1 MPWGTAVRQSP
12 RESTPPWGLCQ
23 TGTTPTPTPTRQP
36 GRSSRPR
43 SQDEESSPA
52 RPQRPPHPGGDGV
65 RGWGAPVPTQHG
77 PPVRLPWH
85 RAGRPWRG
93 GPWSRDPE
101 RQRPWPRE
109 AGWGHQGGES
119 QVTAVGVCR
128 VSRSPPGERGA
139 GLGAQGGPGLICG
152 SALPASDCQ
161 PIRGQDP
168 ASSFYAGPRGMR
180 SFLLTHRWAGHGAAR
195 GAGPRLP
202 GGWGPLSVMDVPTRE
217 PWRVWLSR
225 GCPHPPLPGA
235 SPFLSFLSQWTGSSE
250 MPPLR

>member
-1 MPWGTAVRQSP
+1 MKARTGSLKTLCKTNKPPENLLGQSRPPEQTGVGGRGWAGPRRKVPFVPAFLTSPSRASSLGELKYWGRCCLEVSPDAETRGGDAGPSRGNEQPGQRGGPAGCRGGQLSRQSP

-23 TGTTPTPTPTRQP
+23 TCTTPTPTPTRQP

-93 GPWSRDPE
+93 GPWSRDPK

-119 QVTAVGVCR
+119 QVTAVEV
-128 VSRSPPGERGA
+128 
-139 GLGAQGGPGLICG
+139 
-152 SALPASDCQ
+152 
-161 PIRGQDP
+161 
-168 ASSFYAGPRGMR
+168 
-180 SFLLTHRWAGHGAAR
+180 
-195 GAGPRLP
+195 
-202 GGWGPLSVMDVPTRE
+202 
-217 PWRVWLSR
+217 
-225 GCPHPPLPGA
+225 
-235 SPFLSFLSQWTGSSE
+235 
-250 MPPLR
+250 